1 MSDSACVTQ
10 TCTTTLSGIVQ
21 LEAPPVGSFCVT
33 EPPNVMSVTHLDQRK
48 DLLWLQHVCACPSI
62 HQFAVRIMAVR
73 HISNICHFCSDWVTS
88 VAEVEVQM
96 LYHFLF
102 FCLCTKGWQKKI
114 FHFIFHIFC
123 FIVFYDG
130 NQVDRLASQKNALLH
145 HFAKPSITFSENY
158 CCADRHPFS
167 LYSSRVFP
175 SCCISLSGAQG
186 WKDGGIGDLAM
197 IKLTGLGRNNT
208 TIYC

>member
-102 FCLCTKGWQKKI
+102 FVCAQKDGKKKYFI
-114 FHFIFHIFC
+114 SYFIFF
-123 FIVFYDG
+123 
-130 NQVDRLASQKNALLH
+130 ALLS
-145 HFAKPSITFSENY
+145 FMMEIKQTGQLVRRMP
-158 CCADRHPFS
+158 CC
-167 LYSSRVFP
+167 
-175 SCCISLSGAQG
+175 
-186 WKDGGIGDLAM
+186 
-197 IKLTGLGRNNT
+197 
-208 TIYC
+208 TILQNLV